1 MLVSMVS
8 TQVCGTCSMGSNPVH
23 HPNLGVA
30 QPGSA
35 SGLGPEGREFES
47 LHRDQFIFIE
57 CAFYGVH
64 LRKTVVEYIYNK
76 EKSSEHNAVKPVN
89 DYKIKTLV
97 GNYRAPSL
105 ERPTIIE
112 ERQYGNT

>member
-1 MLVSMVS
+1 MLVLMVS

-47 LHRDQFIFIE
+47 LHRDQLFFKKMH
-57 CAFYGVH
+57 FRGLH
-64 LRKTVVEYIYNK
+64 LRKTVVEYIYN
-76 EKSSEHNAVKPVN
+76 ESLSNE
-89 DYKIKTLV
+89 YKR
-97 GNYRAPSL
+97 G
-105 ERPTIIE
+105 
-112 ERQYGNT
+112 